1 MFSISTMASSTST
14 PATNDKA
21 SMLIELRVKSIAY
34 MNAKV
39 GIAAKGMASAEIAV
53 ERQSRRNTS
62 TTSTAS
68 TEPSIIA
75 VSAER

>member
-1 MFSISTMASSTST
+1 M
-14 PATNDKA
+14 K
-21 SMLIELRVKSIAY
+21 
-34 MNAKV
+34 AKV
-39 GIAAKGMASAEIAV
+39 GIADKGMASAEIAV
-53 ERQSRRNTS
+53 ERQSRRNTN